1 MNPAKAG
8 EPAGI
13 GLGSN
18 LGDRLQQLRDA
29 VRAITATCGPLIAGS
44 AVYETD
50 PIGCEPDAPRFLNAV
65 LEIRSD
71 GSPATLLER
80 LSAIESSMGRPSRRP
95 RNAPRAI
102 DLDLLYFG
110 NRTFSSPELLIP
122 HPRLHL
128 RRFVLEPLAEIRPDL
143 ILPGQSLPI
152 RALLENCPDPTRPT
166 RFSQELLPQ

>member
-1 MNPAKAG
+1 MNPGADA

-18 LGDRLQQLRDA
+18 LGDRLAQLRAA
-29 VRAITATCGPLIAGS
+29 VESITGTCGPLT
-44 AVYETD
+44 AVSGIYETE

-65 LEIRSD
+65 IEIRHPGPPS
-71 GSPATLLER
+71 ALLEQMA
-80 LSAIESSMGRPSRRP
+80 AIESALGRPSRRP

-122 HPRLHL
+122 HPRLAL

-143 ILPGQSLPI
+143 ILPGQPVPVS
-152 RALLENCPDPTRPT
+152 ALLDACADPTRPI
-166 RFSQELLPQ
+166 RIDASLHFS